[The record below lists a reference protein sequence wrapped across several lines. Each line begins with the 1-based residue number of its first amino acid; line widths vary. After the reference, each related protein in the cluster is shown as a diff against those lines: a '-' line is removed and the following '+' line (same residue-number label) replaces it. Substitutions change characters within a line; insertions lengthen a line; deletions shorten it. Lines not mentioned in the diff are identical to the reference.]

1 MKSGMLRQGVSLS
14 EEKRMNMTWRR
25 ATDLKGISRV
35 FFPRKARSLEV
46 ESSLQTLRDVLMT
59 TLRQYVDKNCKERG
73 DSMGNFEFCVGDP
86 ETCACAQFSVY
97 PTQGIFAFF

>member
-59 TLRQYVDKNCKERG
+59 TLRQYNGQELQGEGRQYG
-73 DSMGNFEFCVGDP
+73 
-86 ETCACAQFSVY
+86 QF
-97 PTQGIFAFF
+97 

>member
-1 MKSGMLRQGVSLS
+1 MKSGMLRLGVSLS

-86 ETCACAQFSVY
+86 ETCALFTVFCV
-97 PTQGIFAFF
+97 P